1 MNSPNNG
8 RIAVLF
14 CGQIRTGVTCYPN
27 IAKFLDFWTEA
38 GDIFIH
44 TWDVDTISTHGLL
57 KRDPS
62 LLNEKFPVAQ
72 ATFDKIKELYR
83 PKDMVIDKLADFYT
97 KPYNNVPWLY
107 SFIQVN
113 EMRKRR
119 EQEHYNGVPY
129 MRVAKL
135 RFDMLFDDNHTI
147 EDEFKYMGLKEYL
160 ATCDIWNRW
169 PQTVE
174 DIMWITTPSL
184 MDVMQEWAEERL
196 DSSNITER
204 HLLDWQEHCK
214 LFLDDR
220 KIIAKPWMI
229 NRLYHYR
236 DLHEQLGIDINDG
249 PAIAEINRAR
259 GL

>member
-1 MNSPNNG
+1 MNSLNNG
-8 RIAVLF
+8 RIAILF
-14 CGQIRTGVTCYPN
+14 CGQIRTGIKCHPN

-97 KPYNNVPWLY
+97 KPCNNVPWLY

-119 EQEHYNGVPY
+119 EQEHYNGIPY

-135 RFDMLFDDNHTI
+135 RFDMLFDNNHTI
-147 EDEFKYMGLKEYL
+147 EDEFKYMGPKEYL

-174 DIMWITTPSL
+174 DIMWITTPKL

-236 DLHEQLGIDINDG
+236 DLHEQLGIDINDAL
-249 PAIAEINRAR
+249 AIAEINRAR